1 MPQRELLVKK
11 KCTHLWMD
19 LGYSSYNGK
28 RYRRCVDCGL
38 IKEDTLPH
46 IV

>member
-1 MPQRELLVKK
+1 MEQKELLVKSSCK
-11 KCTHLWMD
+11 HVWMD
-19 LGYSSYNGK
+19 LGFSSFNGK
-28 RYRRCVDCGL
+28 RYRRCVKCGF